1 MKWPI
6 SFPGDNYPAL
16 LVPGISLA
24 FFCTV
29 MWSGTGCNFCLVFL
43 MAAFHGPQ
51 GGVPQIYY
59 VCSMWS
65 NHWSRLNNGWFNEN
79 KHQLHLQKLALEEHL
94 RHFEKRSICVSFFSF
109 RAIEGSSVTVHGVFA
124 IRLAKKLPALNHVPS
139 PFPPAQQPSCAFFL
153 LPNRPTQQSRL

>member
-1 MKWPI
+1 MNWPI

-16 LVPGISLA
+16 SVPGISLA
-24 FFCTV
+24 FFLHCGLDAISV
-29 MWSGTGCNFCLVFL
+29 WSSWWQHF
-43 MAAFHGPQ
+43 M
-51 GGVPQIYY
+51 VPRVAY

-65 NHWSRLNNGWFNEN
+65 NHRSRLNNGWFNEN
-79 KHQLHLQKLALEEHL
+79 KHQLRLQKLALEEHL
-94 RHFEKRSICVSFFSF
+94 KHFEKRCICVSFFSLF

>member
-1 MKWPI
+1 MNWPI

-16 LVPGISLA
+16 SVPGISLA

-29 MWSGTGCNFCLVFL
+29 VWMQFLSGLLDGSISWSPGWRT
-43 MAAFHGPQ
+43 
-51 GGVPQIYY
+51 YY

-65 NHWSRLNNGWFNEN
+65 NHRSRLNNGWFNEN
-79 KHQLHLQKLALEEHL
+79 KHQLRLQKLALEEHL
-94 RHFEKRSICVSFFSF
+94 KHFEKRCICVSFFSLF